1 MWRYFGLNDAMV
13 VAIGALSGSA
23 AALVAIL
30 ASTRFISYS
39 RTVFAIDFFL
49 VVGLVTMSRA
59 SFRLIGD
66 FVQRRRHG
74 AERVVIYGAGDA
86 GALVARELLNRRDR
100 AIRVLGFVDDN
111 PRTHGS
117 RVLGY
122 RVLGGQEALRGLVW
136 SARVDAIVIS
146 SRAIPDASV
155 APLARLC
162 AERHITISRLR
173 VGLEDVLTPPGSD
186 AGVA

>member
-1 MWRYFGLNDAMV
+1 V

-23 AALVAIL
+23 VALVAIL

-39 RTVFAIDFFL
+39 RTVFAIDFVL
-49 VVGLVTMSRA
+49 VVGLVIMSRA
-59 SFRLIGD
+59 SFRLIGE
-66 FVQRRRHG
+66 FVIRRRHG
-74 AERVVIYGAGDA
+74 AERVVIYGAGDG
-86 GALVARELLNRRDR
+86 GALAVRELLGRRDR
-100 AIRVLGFVDDN
+100 AVRVLGFVDDN

-117 RVLGY
+117 RVVGY

-136 SARVDAIVIS
+136 SAGLDAIVIS
-146 SRAIPDASV
+146 SRAIPDERI

-162 AERHITISRLR
+162 AERRVTISRLL
-173 VGLEDVLTPPGSD
+173 VGLENVLTPPDSN